1 MEFVKVPKG
10 TAWLGGGYGQQ
21 GTTKVDIEQDF
32 YLGKYEVT
40 QEEWEAV
47 TGHAPSHF
55 SRTGPGADAVKDI
68 SDEELKRFPVE
79 LVSWEDC
86 QLFIERLNKKEKDTG
101 RVYRLPKEA
110 EWEHAC
116 RGAGDK
122 LDSAFDFYF
131 SKPTNTLLPSQAN
144 FDYPNALK
152 RTTKVGSY
160 EPNVL
165 GLHDMHGNV
174 WEWCD
179 DEEKNAEGGSHR
191 VIRGGSWH
199 FEAAGCRSAFRS
211 WDFPSHRYNF
221 IGFRLALS
229 SSGIPK

>member
-10 TAWLGGGYGQQ
+10 TAWLGGGSGQP

-47 TGHAPSHF
+47 TGQAPSHF

-79 LVSWEDC
+79 FVSWEDC

-122 LDSAFDFYF
+122 LDSAFNFT
-131 SKPTNTLLPSQAN
+131 SPSRRIRCCQARLTLNIQ
-144 FDYPNALK
+144 K
-152 RTTKVGSY
+152 R
-160 EPNVL
+160 
-165 GLHDMHGNV
+165 
-174 WEWCD
+174 
-179 DEEKNAEGGSHR
+179 
-191 VIRGGSWH
+191 
-199 FEAAGCRSAFRS
+199 
-211 WDFPSHRYNF
+211 
-221 IGFRLALS
+221 
-229 SSGIPK
+229 

>member
-1 MEFVKVPKG
+1 
-10 TAWLGGGYGQQ
+10 
-21 GTTKVDIEQDF
+21 
-32 YLGKYEVT
+32 
-40 QEEWEAV
+40 
-47 TGHAPSHF
+47 
-55 SRTGPGADAVKDI
+55 VKDI

-199 FEAAGCRSAFRS
+199 FEAAGCR
-211 WDFPSHRYNF
+211 
-221 IGFRLALS
+221 
-229 SSGIPK
+229 